1 MTIALRPSHAEG
13 TTADTQTPALG
24 FLKVLQ
30 KSTAK
35 RSDNSDYKPATSETK
50 PPKLNDY
57 KGIEDLGNGQ
67 VRYVTQADEKV
78 LVTKESTPE
87 LYKVVMNDLRTRE
100 GIAKSEADGYRR
112 ASDNEVWP
120 STNGTFVGA
129 VNEMGPDLIR
139 YHNSDEKV
147 VVYRD
152 DNPELFKYLSQLKA
166 LVTDSDASR
175 AVEKAQSEGFT
186 LADRNVTAPDFMD
199 YKNFSWEGEIGSNGV
214 ISYETAEGKKIVV
227 SEALTPELY
236 AVVKDAVT
244 TRYVMNQQISQG
256 FQEAGPTLNIP
267 EHEVSKVGSPE
278 ELGNGLISFET
289 RSGERYI
296 VSDKENKALYDQIV
310 AKSEGSR
317 ADKVGDLRNE
327 HNLPP
332 LNELDVLNMET
343 DQLSDPNNKDSE
355 RLTVSEAATQNLI
368 DDYKKAIEKG
378 ELGKDSD
385 EAKLILALEAKVA
398 LNSGRGITGYTEEK
412 RIGGTTWRES
422 DSKQTQLT
430 KEDMQEII
438 DGRSVDDLLSE
449 LFSKEKIAG
458 DYQAKLNEALGKID
472 NREGIADKLYT
483 TLTSEDYVKYLKDL
497 KEHGMEN
504 AGSTETANLLQSL
517 SLLDPEKA
525 RQAQQELMK
534 NSMTADLNELVA
546 DPTKVDQSAK
556 EQGMKDVLTLI
567 KSVLKYDTFDIPR
580 RAQETIEKFINEFLG
595 DKQKLSSFTKVVE
608 ELNKRIQAGDMPSEA
623 DIKKALKPVYTEFG
637 NESAG
642 RALNALNY
650 LNSMGVLGSLGG
662 TVGFVSGFYQ
672 LFGQNGKLADQ
683 PLERLAIAKDFISF
697 LGASQHFIKFG
708 SDIVSRLPGG
718 SAAKGF
724 PDLLGLSKTLPQIW
738 GANGTLSKEMSTSLP
753 DTPKVPDRAPQ
764 LPDFDFGKFSEDWAQ
779 YTDDLFSREVPTTT
793 PAGAGSPDIQQI
805 SENLGDTID
814 KQIND
819 LPSTSGNS
827 GAGAN
832 DSKKSTPKVGHK
844 IAGSVVRVLG
854 GIGDTFGGV
863 ADIVLGAFTI
873 KAGIQSGSDLQ
884 KAAGS
889 LQIVGGVSS
898 GVAGGIGLAGL
909 FGSVGAASAFAGPL
923 ALLGVVL
930 LGVGGIISYFVEH
943 EKKQKATNAE
953 GQWYH
958 DLADAGLTQADW
970 GDKVEYARYSIYE
983 YGGRDAPDN
992 ESLFDYQRLEW
1003 EYFERTPQDHGTSS
1017 NRLEDDLH
1025 RPKDGNTSLPIDQYG
1040 KAFYDEH
1047 RDLIE
1052 TIRARWD
1059 DWNGRDSIV
1068 SKKDLEKIANGGG
1081 SDQEKDAARFLL
1093 DNQGFFDFLDT
1104 LAKKDRADTK
1114 ISTGDLNDW
1123 IKLVGV

>member
-1 MTIALRPSHAEG
+1 MTTALKPSHF
-13 TTADTQTPALG
+13 TSTVTDTQTSGLD
-24 FLKVLQ
+24 FLRVVQ
-30 KSTAK
+30 KSAAK
-35 RSDNSDYKPATSETK
+35 HSNNSDYKPATSDTK
-50 PPKLNDY
+50 PPSLNDY
-57 KGIEDLGNGQ
+57 KSIDNLANDQ
-67 VRYVTQADEKV
+67 VRYVTQNDEKV
-78 LVTKESTPE
+78 LVDKQTTPE
-87 LYKVVMNDLRTRE
+87 LYKAVINAQKTLE
-100 GIAKSEADGYRR
+100 GIAASKDDGYRR

-120 STNGTFVGA
+120 SANGTTVGA
-129 VNEMGPDLIR
+129 VNERGPDLIR
-139 YHNSDEKV
+139 YHTDKEKV
-147 VVYRD
+147 IVYRE
-152 DNPELFKYLSQLKA
+152 DNPELFNYLSQLRA
-166 LVTDSDASR
+166 LVMDPDASR
-175 AVEKAQSEGFT
+175 AVEKSQSEGFT
-186 LADRNVTAPDFMD
+186 LADRGVTPPDLMD
-199 YKNFSWEGEIGSNGV
+199 YKHFTWEGEIGSNGV
-214 ISYETAEGKKIVV
+214 ISYETADGKKVVV
-227 SEALTPELY
+227 SGDLTPELY

-244 TRYVMNQQISQG
+244 TRYVMNQQTSQG
-256 FQEAGPTLNIP
+256 LLEAGPTLNIP
-267 EHEVSKVGSPE
+267 EHEISKVGSPE
-278 ELGNGLISFET
+278 TLGNGLISFET
-289 RSGERYI
+289 RSGEKYI

-310 AKSEGSR
+310 AKSESNR
-317 ADKVGDLRNE
+317 ANDVSTIRNE

-332 LNELDVLNMET
+332 LSELDVLNMET

-368 DDYKKAIEKG
+368 DEYKKAIEKG
-378 ELGKDSD
+378 DLGKDSD

-398 LNSGRGITGYTEEK
+398 LNNGRSITGYTEEK
-412 RIGGTTWRES
+412 SLGGTWRES
-422 DSKQTQLT
+422 NSKQTQLT
-430 KEDMQEII
+430 KEDMQDII

-458 DYQAKLNEALGKID
+458 DYQAKLDEALGKIGNKED
-472 NREGIADKLYT
+472 IANKLYT
-483 TLTSEDYVKYLKDL
+483 TLTGEDYVKYLKDL

-517 SLLDPEKA
+517 TLIDPEKA
-525 RQAQQELMK
+525 KQAQQELMK

-546 DPTKVDQSAK
+546 DPTKVSQSAK

-608 ELNKRIQAGDMPSEA
+608 DLNTRIQAGDMPSEA
-623 DIKKALKPVYTEFG
+623 DIKKALQPVYTEFG

-650 LNSMGVLGSLGG
+650 LNNMGVLGSLGG

-718 SAAKGF
+718 SSAKGF

-738 GANGTLSKEMSTSLP
+738 GSNGTLNKEMSTSLP
-753 DTPKVPDRAPQ
+753 DSPKVPDRAPQ
-764 LPDFDFGKFSEDWAQ
+764 LPDFDFNTFSDDWAQ
-779 YTDDLFSREVPTTT
+779 YTDDLFSREVPTTA
-793 PAGAGSPDIQQI
+793 PAGGGSPDIQQI

-819 LPSTSGNS
+819 LPTTTGNP
-827 GAGAN
+827 GAGN
-832 DSKKSTPKVGHK
+832 TEPKKPTPNVGHK
-844 IAGSVVRVLG
+844 IAGSVVRVLSG
-854 GIGDTFGGV
+854 VGDTFGGV

-930 LGVGGIISYFVEH
+930 LGVGGIITYFVEH
-943 EKKQKATNAE
+943 EKKQKATDAE
-953 GQWYH
+953 GKWYH
-958 DLADAGLTQADW
+958 DLADAGLTQSDW

-983 YGGRDAPDN
+983 YGGREAPDN
-992 ESLFDYQRLEW
+992 ESLFDYQSLEW
-1003 EYFERTPQDHGTSS
+1003 EYFDRTPQDHGTSS

-1025 RPKDGNTSLPIDQYG
+1025 RPKDGDTSLPIDQYG
-1040 KAFYDEH
+1040 KAFYEEH
-1047 RDLIE
+1047 KDHIE
-1052 TIRARWD
+1052 TIRSNWD
-1059 DWNGRDSIV
+1059 SWNGKDSIV
-1068 SKKDLEKIANGGG
+1068 SKKDLEKIANDGGN
-1081 SDQEKDAARFLL
+1081 DQEKNAARFLL

-1104 LAKKDRADTK
+1104 LAKKDGTDTK
-1114 ISTGDLNDW
+1114 ISNGDLNEW
-1123 IKLVGV
+1123 VKLAGI